1 MSIFLKPVQRANPS
15 DPDAPKK
22 WYPVQYTTKMVYAD
36 SRRDDPQPDGGSD
49 GDTPAAQGGATPAA
63 GRQEREVR
71 RLGHVQRHPQH
82 RGRRAQGRP
91 HRPADEM
98 KAAMQK
104 ADFVWLDKI
113 MESGTASGS
122 DDNGGSEDNEDTTE
136 NPLG

>member
-1 MSIFLKPVQRANPS
+1 
-15 DPDAPKK
+15 
-22 WYPVQYTTKMVYAD
+22 
-36 SRRDDPQPDGGSD
+36 
-49 GDTPAAQGGATPAA
+49 
-63 GRQEREVR
+63 
-71 RLGHVQRHPQH
+71 
-82 RGRRAQGRP
+82 
-91 HRPADEM
+91 M